1 MNAPTEAFL
10 HDKLH
15 ALDALADEFIAVRRD
30 IHKHPEMGYKEY
42 RTSDLV
48 AEQLSAWGYQVTRG
62 LGGTGLVGQLKKG
75 SGHRA
80 IGIRADMDALP
91 IDEATGLAYASCNVG
106 IMHAC
111 GHDGHTAMLLAAAKH
126 IAQKGVF
133 SGTVNLIFQPA
144 EEGLGGAKKMMEDGL
159 FKQFPCDA
167 IFAMHNMPTH
177 PQGHLVLRDGSAMA
191 SSDNVTIT
199 LHGKGGHGAMPHVAA
214 DPVVAGSAI
223 VMGLQSIVA
232 RNIDPQQM
240 AIITVG
246 AFNAGVANN
255 VIPQTATLKLSVR
268 SLDRDVR
275 ILLEKRITEL
285 VHAQATQLWGEAA
298 DIDYQRGYPVL
309 VNHLAETDFAR
320 DVAEELVG
328 ADKVVRQGRAL
339 TGSEDFAFMLE
350 EVPGCYLLIG
360 NGDGTGDGH
369 GACMVHNPGYDFNDQ
384 NVAVGSAYWSLLV
397 ERFLPAIRVKTPR
410 PGFGAWPSAGGKP
423 PGLCHRPGLNLER
436 RQSRPRRRRV

>member
-1 MNAPTEAFL
+1 MARATIVNAPQDTL
-10 HDKLH
+10 VHDKLH
-15 ALDALADEFIAVRRD
+15 AHHALADEFIAVRRD
-30 IHKHPEMGYKEY
+30 IHRHPEMGYKEY

-62 LGGTGLVGQLKKG
+62 LGGTGVVGQLKKG
-75 SGHRA
+75 TGTPS

-91 IDEATGLAYASCNVG
+91 IEEATGLPYASCKVG

-126 IAQKGVF
+126 IAQQGVF

-159 FKQFPCDA
+159 FQQFPCNA
-167 IFAMHNMPTH
+167 IFAMHNMPGQ

-191 SSDNVTIT
+191 SSDYVTIT
-199 LHGKGGHGAMPHVAA
+199 LHGKGGHGAMPHLAA

-232 RNIDPQQM
+232 RNVDPQHM

-246 AFNAGVANN
+246 AFQAGMANN
-255 VIPQTATLKLSVR
+255 VIPQTATLRLSVR

-275 ILLEKRITEL
+275 MLLEQRITEL
-285 VHAQATQLWGEAA
+285 VHAQAQSYGVTA

-309 VNHLAETDFAR
+309 VNHLAETEFAR
-320 DVAEELVG
+320 TVAEELVG
-328 ADKVVRQGRAL
+328 PARVLRQGPAL

-350 EVPGCYLLIG
+350 QVPGSYVLIG
-360 NGDGTGDGH
+360 NGQGPGDGH

-384 NVAVGSAYWSLLV
+384 NVAVGSAYWSLMV
-397 ERFLPAIRVKTPR
+397 ERFLPVN
-410 PGFGAWPSAGGKP
+410 G
-423 PGLCHRPGLNLER
+423 
-436 RQSRPRRRRV
+436 